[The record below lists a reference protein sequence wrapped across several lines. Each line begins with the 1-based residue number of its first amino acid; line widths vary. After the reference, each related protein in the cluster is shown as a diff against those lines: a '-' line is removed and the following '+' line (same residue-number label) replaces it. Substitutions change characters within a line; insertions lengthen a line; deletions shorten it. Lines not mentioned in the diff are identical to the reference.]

1 MSTDLLSFTRRQYLE
16 RDPATTDV
24 LGTLDE
30 FDRLWWELND
40 LDTVADTAAD
50 EAARIDDKAER
61 DAAAIAVRLA
71 NAANYWGVQGASPAA
86 VDYLNGV
93 ADDIANT
100 AMDRSWPIGMRPA
113 REAPDPISDYLTTME
128 ER

>member
-16 RDPATTDV
+16 RDPGTTDV

-71 NAANYWGVQGASPAA
+71 NAANYWSVQGASPAA